1 LDFRTVSGPLT
12 AEYGTSTRKE
22 RVRVGETPILT
33 LSLVVDSVP
42 SKTTVF
48 TWRSRLPLTLS
59 VPPDWTRALPE
70 QSAAHSTFEI
80 RGSGV

>member
-1 LDFRTVSGPLT
+1 
-12 AEYGTSTRKE
+12 
-22 RVRVGETPILT
+22 